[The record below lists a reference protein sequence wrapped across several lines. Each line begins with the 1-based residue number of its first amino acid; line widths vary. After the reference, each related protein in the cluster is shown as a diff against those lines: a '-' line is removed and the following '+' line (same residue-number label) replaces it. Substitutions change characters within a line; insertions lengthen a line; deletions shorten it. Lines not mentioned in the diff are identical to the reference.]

1 MKRSRIRIHEDFWD
15 KETIWEVKP
24 KPKLIIPQKI
34 QQPTYCIIL
43 DLEKLNQ
50 NQLFLIFSIHY

>member
-15 KETIWEVKP
+15 KETIWEDKP
-24 KPKLIIPQKI
+24 KPKLIIPQQI

-50 NQLFLIFSIHY
+50 N